1 MWASTPFRR
10 NEFIALVRPSHWGI
24 SVRSAAVSGL
34 VTLVALAV
42 AGTGLVAVLYRSL
55 LAGIDDAAAGRVR
68 DIATALQTDIPAD
81 LDSALLTTDQRV
93 VAVQLIGTDGTVVQ
107 RSASAPDK
115 PLIPINEFTSRLR
128 RGLDDDAVALHDMR
142 ISGQTVITSSGRY
155 TVLVGSGS
163 EAVESTAQ
171 TVAGLFAAAAPAVI
185 AVAAAASYWLVRRS
199 LRSVDAIRS
208 RVAEISTSDLAE
220 RVPVPTNRDEISALA
235 LTMNEMLSR
244 IEAGHRA
251 QQQFVG
257 DASHE
262 LRSPLATI
270 ISGLEVAEAHPEL
283 LNARLTTDTLLP
295 EAHRMRALIDDLLLL
310 ARADERDL
318 ALRKEELAFDD
329 IAEAEAIGLRRY
341 TDLAVHTAMSPT
353 RLVGDPAAVSR
364 VIRNILDNAVRH
376 AKSRV
381 EIAVHSQDG
390 NAILVIGDDG
400 PGIPPAERVR
410 VFGRFV
416 RLDSDRSRGG
426 GGTGL
431 GLAIVA
437 DIVAAHGGTTVIN
450 DRPGGGTAITVAIP
464 QQTNR

>member
-1 MWASTPFRR
+1 MCASTPFRR
-10 NEFIALVRPSHWGI
+10 NEFIGWVRPRHWGI
-24 SVRSAAVSGL
+24 AARSAAVSGA
-34 VTLVALAV
+34 VTLVALTV
-42 AGTGLVAVLYRSL
+42 AGVGLVAVLYGSL
-55 LAGIDDAAAGRVR
+55 LAGVDDASAGRVH
-68 DIATALQTDIPAD
+68 DIATALQTDSPAD

-93 VAVQLIGTDGTVVQ
+93 VAVQLIGAEGIVVQ

-115 PLIPINEFTSRLR
+115 PLIPINEFGTRLR
-128 RGLDDDAVALHDMR
+128 RGLDDDAVPLHDMR
-142 ISGQTVITSSGRY
+142 ISGQMVITPSGRY
-155 TVLVGSGS
+155 TVLVGGGS
-163 EAVESTAQ
+163 EAVESTAR
-171 TVAGLFAAAAPAVI
+171 TVAVLFAAAAPVVI
-185 AVAAAASYWLVRRS
+185 TVAAAASYWLVRRS

-283 LNARLTTDTLLP
+283 LDARLTTDTLLP

-318 ALRKEELAFDD
+318 ALRKEELALDD
-329 IAEAEAIGLRRY
+329 IAAAEAMRLRRY
-341 TDLAVHTAMSPT
+341 TDRSVHTAMSPT
-353 RLVGDPAAVSR
+353 HLIGDRAAMSR

-376 AKSRV
+376 AKSRI
-381 EIAVHSQDG
+381 EIAVHSGDG

-410 VFGRFV
+410 VFDRFV
-416 RLDSDRSRGG
+416 RLDSDRSRSGG
-426 GGTGL
+426 GSGL

-450 DRPGGGTAITVAIP
+450 DRAGGGTTITVTVP
-464 QQTNR
+464 QHTNR